1 MENYYQN
8 LLNKKKDI
16 LDKIKENNYS
26 ILYKSK
32 SCCDYY
38 NKGWKVCYIKS
49 FNEDDNNLNVI
60 DFINNSK
67 ENIVINA
74 KNKNLISYFRKYSKP
89 NFIRRNIQRNEV
101 EVLKERLNLLKNFN
115 FDDFD
120 DDNNENNE
128 NNNNGNNKTENGNNN
143 NENNNNENNKTKNEN
158 NDNYS
163 LDYPYSINLLL
174 RWKIFYILDAV
185 LNTNDNNEGI
195 DICTEIIQTF
205 LSFLNNYFIFINKN
219 IKLFT
224 SYLNFIKENPKN
236 NDIILIDLKSVLFS
250 FYDDSFNLLDK
261 IFGSILNFDEF
272 YINYKKDLFNII
284 SNYYKKNKLNKVC
297 IKKSYS
303 IEINIKNSNNII
315 PAFVVS
321 FLIDFYNNLNAFQN
335 MSKIII
341 SFFNFNRNENNF
353 NNKIL
358 NPILNFFKYLNNIIN
373 NNFEFI
379 IPFETIEIK
388 TIIFSK
394 IQNLNEND
402 LKNFDFEMSLIIC
415 KNIINLLNLDKKNQQ
430 KIFEEIYLL
439 IFYRYF
445 LSKNIENKLFALK
458 NYVMILKAIDKK
470 YEKKR
475 EIFRF
480 YSEINENF
488 NFEEI
493 DYKYFCEQIREKK
506 ILENIILNNNNNIF
520 DYYILI
526 FFEVLYENFFGL
538 KDKEKF
544 NKTKKFFI

>member
-1 MENYYQN
+1 
-8 LLNKKKDI
+8 
-16 LDKIKENNYS
+16 
-26 ILYKSK
+26 
-32 SCCDYY
+32 
-38 NKGWKVCYIKS
+38 
-49 FNEDDNNLNVI
+49 
-60 DFINNSK
+60 
-67 ENIVINA
+67 
-74 KNKNLISYFRKYSKP
+74 
-89 NFIRRNIQRNEV
+89 
-101 EVLKERLNLLKNFN
+101 
-115 FDDFD
+115 
-120 DDNNENNE
+120 
-128 NNNNGNNKTENGNNN
+128 
-143 NENNNNENNKTKNEN
+143 
-158 NDNYS
+158 
-163 LDYPYSINLLL
+163 
-174 RWKIFYILDAV
+174 
-185 LNTNDNNEGI
+185 
-195 DICTEIIQTF
+195 
-205 LSFLNNYFIFINKN
+205 
-219 IKLFT
+219 
-224 SYLNFIKENPKN
+224 
-236 NDIILIDLKSVLFS
+236 
-250 FYDDSFNLLDK
+250 
-261 IFGSILNFDEF
+261 
-272 YINYKKDLFNII
+272 
-284 SNYYKKNKLNKVC
+284 
-297 IKKSYS
+297 
-303 IEINIKNSNNII
+303 
-315 PAFVVS
+315 
-321 FLIDFYNNLNAFQN
+321 

-358 NPILNFFKYLNNIIN
+358 NPILKFFKYLNNIIN

-379 IPFETIEIK
+379 IPFEILEIK
-388 TIIFSK
+388 KIIFSKIQNLKEEDLTIIFSK

-526 FFEVLYENFFGL
+526 FFEVLYENFFG
-538 KDKEKF
+538 F
-544 NKTKKFFI
+544 Y